1 MVTALLAGFLA
12 TSAPAQERPAPRRI
26 DPDRFPDYGFPA
38 GPRASAGP
46 FGRLD
51 IALPTGDRP
60 LGNCTRDMDNT
71 LWIRCLRE
79 TANLTDDELDRVG
92 TRIKVGFEARR
103 EVGEVLRR
111 AWSRSIDES
120 LARWRSLRDYE
131 CQQLGMAEPGAPPE
145 LFPARLMCSIS
156 RNAAR
161 AEELSRRYGLVETQ
175 TAISPQPAEASSP

>member
-1 MVTALLAGFLA
+1 MANAEEACVLDSVGVLKLEASRARERTAGDARGFDPHPPKHTTQTTQVEVEFHGAPYLISVA
-12 TSAPAQERPAPRRI
+12 TPNDE
-26 DPDRFPDYGFPA
+26 
-38 GPRASAGP
+38 
-46 FGRLD
+46 
-51 IALPTGDRP
+51 
-60 LGNCTRDMDNT
+60 T
-71 LWIRCLRE
+71 L
-79 TANLTDDELDRVG
+79 V
-92 TRIKVGFEARR
+92 V
-103 EVGEVLRR
+103 EVED
-111 AWSRSIDES
+111 AES